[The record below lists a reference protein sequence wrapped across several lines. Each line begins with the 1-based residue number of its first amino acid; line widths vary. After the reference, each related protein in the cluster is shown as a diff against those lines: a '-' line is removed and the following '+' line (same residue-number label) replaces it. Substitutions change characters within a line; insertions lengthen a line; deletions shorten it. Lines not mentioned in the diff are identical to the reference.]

1 MHFLVESVCY
11 KVKGRPPGTLT
22 SVKPRARRSPIRND
36 VDRAREEPYASVA
49 GATPDIG
56 DQAVADLIADTG
68 EAEITRDLGELRA
81 LEAALKRVADGTYG
95 LCADCGE
102 DIPFARLNAQPGAGR
117 CFACQQRHEKT
128 YRT

>member
-1 MHFLVESVCY
+1 MALNRRQIIELANAM
-11 KVKGRPPGTLT
+11 TE
-22 SVKPRARRSPIRND
+22 RRSALLEEIRND

-102 DIPFARLNAQPGAGR
+102 DIPFARLHAQPGAGR
-117 CFACQQRHEKT
+117 CLACQQRHEKT